1 MREYLKSQYLG
12 EQAKNPISILSKVAA
27 IKSKDYITYTPQQL
41 KLYNIMH
48 GQNESQNRLQIMRQK
63 RDAYNSQKPLPRAGQ
78 LKPGLV
84 RNIPVKQAPFST
96 KQFVEDL
103 QKGEYDTEIKP
114 SDKLPKISFKT
125 QSQPKQIF
133 ASSSLEIQPAT
144 RQVKLAKQSVAKK

>member
-1 MREYLKSQYLG
+1 
-12 EQAKNPISILSKVAA
+12 
-27 IKSKDYITYTPQQL
+27 
-41 KLYNIMH
+41 
-48 GQNESQNRLQIMRQK
+48 MRQK

-78 LKPGLV
+78 LKLGLV

-125 QSQPKQIF
+125 QS
-133 ASSSLEIQPAT
+133 
-144 RQVKLAKQSVAKK
+144 